1 MQTTDTICIFAGKSS
16 CGVFPETADMLR
28 LSKRIEYG
36 LLAVQL
42 IAVRNGSITT
52 AKEIAEQHNI
62 SFELL
67 AKVLHVLSKSGF
79 LISHQG
85 SQGGYTLAMPA
96 EILTVA
102 DIIAVVEGR
111 QNIVDCAYGVTDCNC
126 AAFHTCTIK
135 SPMQLLQ
142 ERIDDV
148 FRSMT
153 VAELAGATVATS

>member
-1 MQTTDTICIFAGKSS
+1 L
-16 CGVFPETADMLR
+16 CGVFSEVADMLR

-36 LLAVQL
+36 LLAVQF
-42 IAVRNGSITT
+42 IATRNGAT
-52 AKEIAEQHNI
+52 ATVKEIAEQHNI

-67 AKVLHVLSKSGF
+67 AKVLSALSKSGF
-79 LISHQG
+79 LISYQG
-85 SQGGYTLAMPA
+85 SQGGYSLAIPA
-96 EILTVA
+96 ELVTVA

-111 QNIVDCAYGVTDCNC
+111 QNIVDCTYGVIDCNC

-153 VAELAGATVATS
+153 IAELAGTAAASA